1 MIFHLNTLYVDIKQT
16 MYAGNKSY
24 NYDLNTLYVDIKL
37 KKFRY
42 IISILQLI

>member
-24 NYDLNTLYVDIKL
+24 NYDLNTLYVDIKPL
-37 KKFRY
+37 PPPPLGGSTH
-42 IISILQLI
+42 I